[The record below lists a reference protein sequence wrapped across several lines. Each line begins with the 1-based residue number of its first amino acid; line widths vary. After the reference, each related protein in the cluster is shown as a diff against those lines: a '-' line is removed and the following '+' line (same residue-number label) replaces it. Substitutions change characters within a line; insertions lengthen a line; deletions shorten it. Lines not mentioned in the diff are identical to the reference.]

1 MAKKE
6 FTYRGKT
13 VEELQNLTIEQYTE
27 LLPSAQRR
35 KLKRGLQENEKKL
48 LKIAKKHTGHK
59 PIRTHLRDMVILP
72 ELIGKKFAIHNGKNW
87 EIIEILPEMIGHIFG
102 EFSLTRKRISH
113 SGPGIGA
120 TRGTKFTSVK

>member
-13 VEELQNLTIEQYTE
+13 VEELQKLTLEQFIE

-35 KLKRGLQENEKKL
+35 KLKRGMKENEKKL
-48 LKIAKKHTGHK
+48 LKTAKTHTGHK
-59 PIRTHLRDMVILP
+59 PIRTHARDMVIIP
-72 ELIGKKFAIHNGKNW
+72 ELIGKKFAIYNGKAWN
-87 EIIEILPEMIGHIFG
+87 IVEILPEMIGHTLG
-102 EFSLTRKRISH
+102 EFSLTRKRIAH